1 MSGLYD
7 FKIFPVRDTLEIIN
21 LATGGN
27 QKKLL
32 VIIPADEDTEEGNT
46 FAGKILK
53 AAGFTIPEDI
63 LLLKLTKK
71 DGFSLISALSK
82 MDISNI
88 IVFGFKPSFLG
99 LNWNLP
105 NYHPFPFGERNF
117 LFADSLTKIMG
128 EVKLKGQLWKCLQMM
143 FLS

>member
-7 FKIFPVRDTLEIIN
+7 FKIFPIKDAQEAIN
-21 LATGGN
+21 SATGAN
-27 QKKLL
+27 QKGLL
-32 VIIPADEDTEEGNT
+32 VIIPAEEDTEEGNT

-53 AAGFTIPEDI
+53 AAGFSIPDDI
-63 LLLKLTKK
+63 LLLKLTEN
-71 DGFSLISALSK
+71 DGFSLISILSK
-82 MDISNI
+82 ADISNI

-105 NYHPFPFGERNF
+105 NYHPFPFQERNF

-128 EVKLKGQLWKCLQMM
+128 DVKLKGQLWKCLQLM
-143 FLS
+143 FLG